1 MAWSREAGWS
11 QTLFLSCKHLTRAIG
26 QVPQEVLENLA
37 HQLDAMSLLHFAS
50 TDTWMRQAAQKAAV
64 MRLHKLGK
72 DFPDLAICLARIGWT
87 KEHALAL
94 PIFDCSPFLLLIGPW
109 LSWNNLK
116 LHIKE
121 RAPVLSGSLWP
132 SVESLITFVSKNKIF
147 AISRSIREST
157 LTAVDRD
164 NVKIVKE
171 SQIKVVAK
179 ITETPYSSLQATNFE
194 ETLVVRSCVPRPG
207 YRKGAYTLSIY
218 NSDTL
223 AKVSEIDLALEK
235 VSSEIKKS
243 DSFTNS
249 SKSCSELNLNDETVL
264 QKLEIGDVV
273 MAKNTIVVHLMF
285 RTDDDFSS
293 ETWIWSLDTK
303 NPVMEDLTLERVFME
318 PLSQHGESPVCS
330 IEDEVDLGLLAVNS
344 RFLVRVGQVDD
355 SSILQHFSRCHTT
368 HPPCPRD
375 DGQGMPI
382 LDLEG
387 TIYPIEVKTFNP
399 VQLMGKLNPG
409 TSRLRIQPSEGEGG

>member
-1 MAWSREAGWS
+1 MLATFKGPQWPGQEKQVGS
-11 QTLFLSCKHLTRAIG
+11 QKVLCKHLTRAIG
-26 QVPQEVLENLA
+26 QVPQEVLENIA
-37 HQLDAMSLLHFAS
+37 HQLDAMSLLQFAS

-72 DFPDLAICLARIGWT
+72 DYPDLAICLARIGWT

-109 LSWNNLK
+109 QSWNNLK

-121 RAPVLSGSLWP
+121 KAPVLPGSLWP
-132 SVESLITFVSKNKIF
+132 SVESLVTFVSKNKIF
-147 AISRSIREST
+147 AISRSIREAT

-171 SQIKVVAK
+171 SQIKVVEK
-179 ITETPYSSLQATNFE
+179 LTETPYSSLQATNFE
-194 ETLVVRSCVPRPG
+194 ETLVVRSCVPRNG
-207 YRKGAYTLSIY
+207 YRKGAYTLSIH
-218 NSDTL
+218 NSETL
-223 AKVSEIDLALEK
+223 AKVGEIDLALEK
-235 VSSEIKKS
+235 VSSEIKKPN
-243 DSFTNS
+243 SFTNS
-249 SKSCSELNLNDETVL
+249 PKSYSELNLNDETVL

-273 MAKNTIVVHLMF
+273 MAKNTIAVHLMF

-303 NPVMEDLTLERVFME
+303 NPVVEDLTLERVFME

-330 IEDEVDLGLLAVNS
+330 IEDEVDLGLLAVNN

-355 SSILQHFSRCHTT
+355 SSILQHFSRGYTP
-368 HPPCPRD
+368 HPPCRD

-382 LDLEG
+382 LDQEG
-387 TIYPIEVKTFNP
+387 TIYPIKVQTFSIWFN
-399 VQLMGKLNPG
+399 
-409 TSRLRIQPSEGEGG
+409 

>member
-1 MAWSREAGWS
+1 M
-11 QTLFLSCKHLTRAIG
+11 
-26 QVPQEVLENLA
+26 LENLA

-64 MRLHKLGK
+64 KRLHQLGK

-157 LTAVDRD
+157 LTAVDRH

-223 AKVSEIDLALEK
+223 AKVGEIDLALEK
-235 VSSEIKKS
+235 VSSETKKS

-303 NPVMEDLTLERVFME
+303 NPVMEDLTLERVFIE

-368 HPPCPRD
+368 HPPRPCD
-375 DGQGMPI
+375 NGQGMPI
-382 LDLEG
+382 LDQEG
-387 TIYPIEVKTFNP
+387 TIYPIKVKTFSIRFN
-399 VQLMGKLNPG
+399 
-409 TSRLRIQPSEGEGG
+409 